1 MLAALAVHV
10 TGCASP
16 GAVPRPFPMPARAE
30 ASPPE
35 AGVEPEGPLNPT
47 DHAPTGRRPGPVI
60 DTALTLLGSPYL
72 NGGSTPEGF
81 DCSGFTQWVFAQH
94 GISLPRETRDQFRE
108 GVTIDAAA
116 IAAGDLVFFS
126 TVARGASHVGIALD
140 EDRFVHAPSSR
151 GIVRVERR
159 SSAYWKERYVGA
171 RRLTSGDAPLL
182 TR

>member
-1 MLAALAVHV
+1 
-10 TGCASP
+10 
-16 GAVPRPFPMPARAE
+16 
-30 ASPPE
+30 
-35 AGVEPEGPLNPT
+35 
-47 DHAPTGRRPGPVI
+47 
-60 DTALTLLGSPYL
+60 LTLLGSPYL

-94 GISLPRETRDQFRE
+94 GIPLPRETRDQFRE

-116 IAAGDLVFFS
+116 IAAGDLLFFS

-140 EDRFVHAPSSR
+140 DDRFVHAPSSR

-171 RRLTSGDAPLL
+171 RRLTSGDAARL